1 MLSVIGDVLLPAVL
15 LGPPATGSS
24 TEQVHAVMTFT
35 TVAEALIQT
44 RRPVEV
50 KPEERRYRR
59 QADAGVFPSFTACSW
74 LHGDNLRS
82 SLK

>member
-44 RRPVEV
+44 RRPS
-50 KPEERRYRR
+50 R
-59 QADAGVFPSFTACSW
+59 
-74 LHGDNLRS
+74 
-82 SLK
+82 